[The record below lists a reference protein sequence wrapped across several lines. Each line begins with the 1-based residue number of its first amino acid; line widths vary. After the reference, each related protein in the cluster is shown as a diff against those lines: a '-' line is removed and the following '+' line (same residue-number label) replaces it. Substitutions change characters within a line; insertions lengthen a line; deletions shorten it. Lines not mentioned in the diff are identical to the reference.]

1 MRQLEV
7 ANQIRDKTDDTG
19 DGPQKKPAGRGGNKT
34 YKKPSGARKWYNKQG
49 QSTSSAADPPKTMK
63 KRNSESCKKSKE
75 IAVTPS
81 PMKSLPGSPA
91 AKVTKP
97 KSKAKAKAK
106 AKMTSPAKRKSAKTA
121 TPSKDK
127 PGGKKKTED
136 SKERKRKAKASAE
149 PSKASQPRAEKEKKA
164 TFARRA
170 APKSD
175 PSLTFWRLVRLAFE
189 EVIEPCVKSPSSL
202 EDPITL
208 QVWNWI
214 CQFPKSRFPKTLD
227 VIHWAL
233 HCQGVSLPHEDP
245 FWKFANNEFKA
256 NGDYGNLGEAARKWA
271 SDFLAEPSVT
281 SRFLFY
287 VTNHALNEKSWQH
300 MRPHDGL
307 SKLALLTQE
316 SSSILEK
323 ILLAMV
329 IEWTGSL

>member
-1 MRQLEV
+1 
-7 ANQIRDKTDDTG
+7 
-19 DGPQKKPAGRGGNKT
+19 
-34 YKKPSGARKWYNKQG
+34 
-49 QSTSSAADPPKTMK
+49 
-63 KRNSESCKKSKE
+63 
-75 IAVTPS
+75 
-81 PMKSLPGSPA
+81 MKSLPGSPA

-106 AKMTSPAKRKSAKTA
+106 MTSPPKRKSAKTA
-121 TPSKDK
+121 TPSKNK
-127 PGGKKKTED
+127 PGVEKKTED
-136 SKERKRKAKASAE
+136 SKGRKRNAKASAE

-175 PSLTFWRLVRLAFE
+175 TSLTFWRLVRLAFE

-208 QVWNWI
+208 QVWNWV
-214 CQFPKSRFPKTLD
+214 CQFSKSRFPKTLD

-256 NGDYGNLGEAARKWA
+256 NGDYGDLGEAAKKWA
-271 SDFLAEPSVT
+271 CHFLKEPSVT
-281 SRFLFY
+281 SRFLFD

-316 SSSILEK
+316 SSSFIDNPPCHGPDRMNWQPIDDLT
-323 ILLAMV
+323 LL
-329 IEWTGSL
+329 SLSISNFDV